1 MAGFVTLSN
10 ADHPA
15 GAALPTGTNKVAKP
29 TFPDFV
35 PPMMAESTKAPFDS
49 QDWIFEIKL
58 DGYRA
63 ITVFDSAGKAH
74 LWSRNGLSLE
84 AKFPAIANAVSKLKL
99 RSTVLDGEV
108 VAVDEKGIPRFQ
120 LLQRFQKQPTAP
132 TLYYVFDLLWYRGDD
147 LTQKPV
153 LERRNVL
160 ERVLKP
166 VAGIQLGSYVEAEG
180 KALFELTKEKG
191 MEGIIAKHKDSLYRP
206 GKRASDWLKIKAR
219 LQQEFVVGGF
229 TAPKGS
235 RKHLGA
241 VVLGAYSNGTLRHYG
256 YAGSGFTEK
265 GLKDAVDRMKPL
277 FIDKCPFVNP
287 PNIKEK
293 IQWVRPKLVCEV
305 EYAELTADDQLRQ
318 TTFLGWRDDKNPKEV
333 VLE

>member
-1 MAGFVTLSN
+1 MPKTA
-10 ADHPA
+10 
-15 GAALPTGTNKVAKP
+15 
-29 TFPDFV
+29 FPDFV
-35 PPMMAESTKAPFDS
+35 PPMMAESVKTPFDS
-49 QDWIFEIKL
+49 PDWIFEIKL

-63 ITVFDSAGKAH
+63 ITVFDSTGKAH
-74 LWSRNGLSLE
+74 FWSRNGLPLE

-108 VAVDEKGIPRFQ
+108 VAVDENRIPRFQ

-132 TLYYVFDLLWYRGDD
+132 TLYYVFDVLWHEGED
-147 LTQKPV
+147 LTGKPILERRSV
-153 LERRNVL
+153 LERI
-160 ERVLKP
+160 LKP
-166 VAGIQLGSYVEAEG
+166 AAGIQLGRYVEDEG
-180 KALFELTKEKG
+180 KALFKLTKEKG
-191 MEGIIAKHKDSLYRP
+191 MEGIIAKRKDSVYRP
-206 GKRASDWLKIKAR
+206 GKRTSDWLKIKAR

-241 VVLGAYSNGTLRHYG
+241 IVLGAYTKGKLRHYG

-277 FIDKCPFVNP
+277 FTNKCPFVNP

-293 IQWVRPKLVCEV
+293 IQWVRSKLVCEV

-318 TTFLGWRDDKNPKEV
+318 TTFLGWREDKKAQEV
-333 VLE
+333 VLER

>member
-1 MAGFVTLSN
+1 MAKKTL
-10 ADHPA
+10 
-15 GAALPTGTNKVAKP
+15 
-29 TFPDFV
+29 PDFV
-35 PPMMAESTKAPFDS
+35 PPMMANSVKEPFDS
-49 QDWIFEIKL
+49 PNWIFEIKL

-63 ITVFDSAGKAH
+63 ITVFDAAGKPR
-74 LWSRNGLSLE
+74 LWSRNGLPLE
-84 AKFPAIANAVSKLKL
+84 AKFPAIAQIGSKLKL
-99 RSTVLDGEV
+99 RSNILDGEV
-108 VAVDEKGIPRFQ
+108 RAVDEKGIPRFQ
-120 LLQRFQKQPTAP
+120 LLQRFQKQPNAP
-132 TLYYVFDLLWYRGDD
+132 TLYYGFEVLWFQGDE
-147 LTQKPV
+147 LTQKPILERRKV
-153 LERRNVL
+153 LERI
-160 ERVLKP
+160 LKP
-166 VAGIQLGSYVEAEG
+166 AAGIQLGSYVEAEG

-191 MEGIIAKHKDSLYRP
+191 MEGIIAKRKDSLYRP

-219 LQQEFVVGGF
+219 LQQEFVVGGV

-241 VVLGAYSNGTLRHYG
+241 VVLGAYTNGTLRHYG

-318 TTFLGWRDDKNPKEV
+318 TTFLGWRDDKKAQDV